1 MYAIDIYLYN
11 YLTTYSTE
19 NIPEDKK
26 YRGIYVSLFS
36 KAGKV

>member
-1 MYAIDIYLYN
+1 MYATDIYLYN

-26 YRGIYVSLFS
+26 CTGIYVSLFS